1 MAIAIPLIAFGV
13 LYVLSNQKKEQF
25 EMRRNFPTAEPV
37 TEHNDTNY
45 YIDPNN
51 PKERHLNRPTPPNL
65 MITDMAGRQVH
76 ANDFVS
82 ENMVPFFG
90 KTKAIGPEFRNQVES
105 ELDHK
110 VGAGTLQITKGEPSP
125 LFKPEENIQ
134 YPHGS
139 PNQSE
144 FYQSRVNP
152 SLKAS
157 NVKPFQSE
165 MVAPGLNQGYTTA
178 GSGGFNSGM
187 GSRDKWLDKTVN
199 ELRVAT
205 DPKVSYELAGHQ
217 GPAQTL
223 VKNLG
228 IEGKVEK
235 HLPDT
240 FFINSPDRYLTTTGA
255 EVAPTLRAIQPN
267 PTIHR
272 ATTTKPYTGNASGG
286 VAAQTQ
292 HPMVREDHRK
302 QHIGPEQFTPARGNV
317 PQNNLSGVQGS
328 YISYS
333 NNRTEHNHEHSGNVQ
348 SLVNAITAPITDFLR
363 PNKKGLALGQ
373 KRLGNASGMS
383 ALPVLPEAGPV
394 TTKET
399 TMFSPYALGARPHN
413 SAGDGYMVANP
424 IIEENNRMT
433 TSVQYIGGA
442 AMASQQTSYS
452 AATSISANRVYEG
465 RTPAGNANV
474 FNNSITQ
481 SSTERHHPAY
491 MGMPAASSV
500 PPVVQRNETRAIQTY
515 DNTPRENPDLLQ
527 AFRSNPYTH
536 SLTSVA

>member
-25 EMRRNFPTAEPV
+25 DLRRNFPTTESV
-37 TEHNDTNY
+37 TANNDVNY
-45 YIDPNN
+45 YKDPDQITNLYY
-51 PKERHLNRPTPPNL
+51 KRPTPPNVV
-65 MITDMAGRQVH
+65 ITDMAGRQVP
-76 ANDFVS
+76 AKDFVS

-105 ELDHK
+105 ELDNM

-134 YPHGS
+134 YPYGS

-165 MVAPGLNQGYTTA
+165 MVGPGLNRGYTTA

-187 GSRDKWLDKTVN
+187 ESRDKWLDKTVN

-205 DPKVSYELAGHQ
+205 DPKTSYELFGHE

-240 FFINSPDRYLTTTGA
+240 FYIDSPDRYLTTTGA

-272 ATTTKPYTGNASGG
+272 ATTTKPYTGNASG
-286 VAAQTQ
+286 VSAQTQ

-302 QHIGPEQFTPARGNV
+302 QNIGPEQFTPAQGNV
-317 PQNNLSGVQGS
+317 PQNNLSGIQGT
-328 YISYS
+328 YIPYS
-333 NNRTEHNHEHSGNVQ
+333 NNRTEQNHEHPGNVQ

-363 PNKKGLALGQ
+363 PSKKGLALGQ

-383 ALPVLPEAGPV
+383 ALPALPEAGPV

-399 TMFSPYALGARPHN
+399 TMFSPYALGSRPHN

-433 TSVQYIGGA
+433 TSVPYIGGA

-452 AATSISANRVYEG
+452 ASTSISANRVYEG
-465 RTPAGNANV
+465 RTPAGNVNV

-481 SSTERHHPAY
+481 SSTERQHPAY

-500 PPVVQRNETRAIQTY
+500 PPVVQRTETRSIQTY
-515 DNTPRENPDLLQ
+515 DNTSREQPDLLQ